1 MPPFVLMSSY
11 SHACT
16 HAQPPALTCL
26 LLHALQVRAKIEQKL
41 ALRARCPV
49 VQLLLQGG
57 PGTVD
62 LTLKAMSQGTPI
74 ICVVDSGGVA
84 RALYLLMHRP
94 DGAEAATS
102 LMSPKPADQAHM
114 VMAFKRIK
122 DLHVAAG
129 NTLLFFFQSTSST
142 GADPNVSAA
151 HNDRHLNGLNDL
163 ILRAIITRMIFCG
176 TNTTT
181 SHSSK
186 TASFESL
193 PTNRAISR
201 RPTVE
206 YSNLG
211 EASELPRRAGEA
223 SQLHARAFHQLSSAL
238 ALAINWD
245 RVDMAEEVFQRVSLP
260 AC

>member
-1 MPPFVLMSSY
+1 M
-11 SHACT
+11 
-16 HAQPPALTCL
+16 LTCR

-122 DLHVAAG
+122 ELHVAAG
-129 NTLLFFFQSTSST
+129 NTLLFFFQMSTYST

-151 HNDRHLNGLNDL
+151 HNERHLNGLNDL

-181 SHSSK
+181 TTSGRTVSVDFS
-186 TASFESL
+186 
-193 PTNRAISR
+193 PTNRAVSR
-201 RPTVE
+201 RPTVD
-206 YSNLG
+206 YSPLG

-223 SQLHARAFHQLSSAL
+223 SQLHARAFHQLASAL